1 MSRKERNFKFWV
13 DLAQRV
19 KDIPGGKR
27 YAESLRKKY
36 LDTEFAG
43 EEVLRLKGG
52 PAYQKALE
60 MVLAQVDYIAC
71 ADRLRLLGE
80 NCMVRQKDFWLT
92 ILEETGH
99 DEDSG
104 LVFDPLKGRV
114 FRNHKPASEA
124 NNSSNTHRASL
135 DGYKELIETALFSP
149 LAASRMVNDPFLKFQ
164 EIKQM
169 ADAITKGDFKP
180 NLRLLLEDWVSNP
193 SKARQCRPLL
203 ERENMPGW
211 LVEIAAKLGQ
221 RKKWSLNPSNTH
233 GAEGQ
238 S

>member
-1 MSRKERNFKFWV
+1 MSRKERNLKFWA
-13 DLAQRV
+13 DLALRV

-27 YAESLRKKY
+27 YAENLRKQY
-36 LDTEFAG
+36 LSSEYAG
-43 EEVLRLKGG
+43 EEVLCLKGG

-60 MVLAQVDYIAC
+60 MVH
-71 ADRLRLLGE
+71 ADVEYMAGMDRVRRLDR
-80 NCMVRQKDFWLT
+80 RRSIKQQDFWLT

-104 LVFDPLKGRV
+104 LVLDPVKGRV
-114 FRNHKPASEA
+114 FRNHKTVSEL
-124 NNSSNTHRASL
+124 NNSSKSHSASL
-135 DGYKELIETALFSP
+135 EGYKELIEAALLSP

-169 ADAITKGDFKP
+169 ADVITKGDFKP
-180 NLRLLLEDWVSNP
+180 NLRLPLEDWVSNP

-211 LVEIAAKLGQ
+211 LVEIAATLGQ

>member
-1 MSRKERNFKFWV
+1 MSRKERNLKFWT

-27 YAESLRKKY
+27 YAESLGKQY
-36 LDTEFAG
+36 LSSEYAG
-43 EEVLRLKGG
+43 EEVLCLKGG
-52 PAYQKALE
+52 SAYQKALE

-135 DGYKELIETALFSP
+135 DGYKELIETALLNP
-149 LAASRMVNDPFLKFQ
+149 LAASRMVKDPFLKFQ

-180 NLRLLLEDWVSNP
+180 KLRQLLEDWIGDP
-193 SKARQCRPLL
+193 SKARQYLPLL
-203 ERENMPGW
+203 EKENMPRW
-211 LVEIAAKLGQ
+211 LVEIAATLGQ
-221 RKKWSLNPSNTH
+221 RKKYFLN
-233 GAEGQ
+233 
-238 S
+238 